1 MYNTKS
7 ALTYGIKYTD
17 TASFAVFNVDDTE
30 VASISIYFGL
40 VNEISK
46 SNGVSPLLPVIVD

>member
-17 TASFAVFNVDDTE
+17 TASFAVSSVEPTLPAAIDKN
-30 VASISIYFGL
+30 FGL